1 MQMVHVMHWERALKQ
16 AYNYGAQVTFERDG
30 RVNYHAPMMP
40 SGLPI
45 YTWSSKG
52 TTKGYLVP
60 PQLPLLQRGQTYAF
74 DMQADVLPAN
84 SVYAMVEL
92 LDAAGNSLEQLTYQS
107 LSGTFEMT
115 DSAYDYR
122 ICLMNTNHD
131 RVVFKR
137 LVLMPVAL
145 KAQAT
150 VDAPF
155 VTVTK
160 TNQAPITVVLAQQ
173 SGTTA
178 NFPVASEG
186 PTIIYHFSSDMLHR
200 PEMLPELQALMQR
213 VLAIQPKTARRVSVL
228 TWGNQPVSVFDT
240 FLDLCHQHQLEVLR

>member
-1 MQMVHVMHWERALKQ
+1 
-16 AYNYGAQVTFERDG
+16 
-30 RVNYHAPMMP
+30 
-40 SGLPI
+40 
-45 YTWSSKG
+45 
-52 TTKGYLVP
+52 
-60 PQLPLLQRGQTYAF
+60 
-74 DMQADVLPAN
+74 MQADVLPAN